1 MGSRSDELVLK
12 IGSEILTDKE
22 YADDRWQGIAL
33 VGKVTGGTKSWSGY
47 VYFADGGFE
56 ARMPATMDALRM
68 IGALHGAMK
77 EEGKGAWHQCLI
89 HITRPDLRIRIQ
101 FEYDDPKRWSP
112 KKLSRDMSEYADS
125 LKPES

>member
-12 IGSEILTDKE
+12 LGAEILTDKK

-33 VGKVTGGTKSWSGY
+33 VGQVTGGTESMNGY
-47 VYFADGGFE
+47 VYFADGDFE
-56 ARMPATMDALRM
+56 ARTPATMDVLCT
-68 IGALHGAMK
+68 IGMLHGEMK
-77 EEGKGAWHQCLI
+77 KEGKGAWHQCLI
-89 HITRPDLRIRIQ
+89 HITRPDLRIRIR